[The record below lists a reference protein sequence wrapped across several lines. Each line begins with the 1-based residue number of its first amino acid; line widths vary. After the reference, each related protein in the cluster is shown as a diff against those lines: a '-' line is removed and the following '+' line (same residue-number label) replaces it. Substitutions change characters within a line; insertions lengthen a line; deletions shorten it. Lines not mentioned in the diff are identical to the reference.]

1 MKQQKISPKLI
12 FALSM
17 LWGFSLIL
25 VQFVYHLGMTDG
37 FVDALEA
44 MIPHLPVSIAVLMM
58 CWVAGASVSKA
69 QIKINFTKRHFIVT
83 AILCLFFFP
92 IGLFFLFGS
101 TKYSELGR

>member
-1 MKQQKISPKLI
+1 MTQRKISSKLI

-37 FVDALEA
+37 FVDALHA
-44 MIPHLPVSIAVLMM
+44 MIPHLPVSIAVLLM
-58 CWVAGASVSKA
+58 CWVAGVSVTKA
-69 QIKINFTKRHFIVT
+69 QININFTKRHFIVT

-92 IGLFFLFGS
+92 MGLFFLFGS
-101 TKYSELGR
+101 TKYRELE